1 MFDNAL
7 IDAGASAFT
16 LDPLQTNNLISDS
29 NSLGSSFE
37 HDQFETTLKQY
48 TDAANFSTQAVT
60 LPDLRISQIATPAS
74 AVTGST
80 LNFNYTI
87 KNLGG
92 ATGTSA
98 GSTRFYLSRNNILD
112 STDTLLGT
120 DAVSSLA
127 AGASRVESASVT
139 FNNNLTGG
147 LYYLLAK
154 ADGQNAIAESNESN
168 NVLAK
173 AITLTTTPQPDLMFT
188 NLTTPTVVA
197 AGESYVNFSY
207 TIKNQGTAATDWSSS
222 ETKFYLSTNSTL
234 DSSDIHLATDYL
246 YALDPGASFTESYWF
261 SIDENVA
268 GGTYYFIA
276 KTDSNNTV
284 VETNENNNITSKII
298 TVTKPDL
305 VISNLSAPTSA
316 VGGDYIDISYTLKNQ
331 GNAGV
336 AGYSNYTNFYLST
349 NTTLDSSDL
358 DLGYDYAYS
367 LAAGASQTSTL
378 SYVHLDESLTTGT
391 YYLFAK
397 ADGDNSVLESN
408 ENNNVFYRAINITEA
423 PKADLTITSLVAPQQ
438 VTAGDALSV
447 TFTLKN
453 QGNASTGWYGS
464 DTKFYFSRD
473 TILDAA
479 DTYLDQVSSYSID
492 PNTSVTE
499 TASIPL
505 SSRLAGGTYY
515 LIAQADGNNDIVEKN
530 ENNNIFYRTIQ
541 INPSLDGYSSI
552 NGYGLVNASAA
563 VAKALGQNPFPSVPN
578 LGGNNWG
585 ADLINAPE
593 VWAKGY
599 TGQGIIVAVLDTGV
613 DRNHSDLSS
622 NIWRNTR
629 EINGNGIDDDRNGFV
644 DDYWGWNFDSN
655 NNNTMD
661 GHSHGTHVA
670 GTIAAVKN
678 SFGVTG
684 IAYNAKI
691 MPVKVLSDS
700 GSGSDS
706 GVARGIRYA
715 ADNGAKVINMSLGG
729 SDDDAELKAAVQ
741 YASSKGAIVVMAAG
755 NDGDSTTMGHFP
767 AAYAT
772 QWGLAIGAVDRY
784 NQMADFSNRAG
795 GTRLTYVTAAGVDV
809 YSTVPNNGYDSYSG
823 TSMATPHVAGVVALM
838 LSAKAGLTDAQV
850 RQILSSTAENS
861 PTAPTT
867 NSLPLQAS
875 LASTPDSLTL
885 THTSAPT
892 VAPHDFE
899 SSEPSTTLRK
909 TVHISNQIQY
919 EQASLTS
926 FDYVTGLVF
935 PSYFTDGEAV

>member
-16 LDPLQTNNLISDS
+16 EYPLQTNDLISDS

-37 HDQFETTLKQY
+37 RDRIETTLKQY
-48 TDAANFSTQAVT
+48 TDAANFSIQAVA
-60 LPDLRISQIATPAS
+60 LSDLRITQLATPTS
-74 AVTGST
+74 AVTGNT

-98 GSTRFYLSRNNILD
+98 GSTRFYLSRNNTLD
-112 STDTLLGT
+112 STDPLIGT

-127 AGASRVESASVT
+127 AGASRIESASVT
-139 FNNNLTGG
+139 FSNNLTSG
-147 LYYLLAK
+147 LYYILSK
-154 ADGQNAIAESNESN
+154 ADGLNAIAESNETN

-173 AITLTTTPQPDLMFT
+173 AITLTTTPLPDLLVT
-188 NLTTPTVVA
+188 NLATPTVVA
-197 AGESYVNFSY
+197 AGDSYVSFSY
-207 TIKNQGTAATDWSSS
+207 TIKNQGTVATDSYSN
-222 ETKFYLSTNSTL
+222 ETQFYLTKNATL
-234 DSSDIHLATDYL
+234 DSSDIYLGYDYPYSLA
-246 YALDPGASFTESYWF
+246 PGASATETSWF
-261 SIDENVA
+261 SIDENLA

-276 KTDSNNTV
+276 KADSNNEI
-284 VETNENNNITSKII
+284 VEGNENNNITSKII
-298 TVTKPDL
+298 TIAKPDL
-305 VISNLSAPTSA
+305 LISNLTAPTSA
-316 VGGDYIDISYTLKNQ
+316 VGGDYIDINYTLKNQ

-336 AGYSNYTNFYLST
+336 EGYSNYTKFYLST

-367 LAAGASQTSTL
+367 LAAGASESYAY

-397 ADGDNSVLESN
+397 ADDDNSILESN
-408 ENNNVFYRAINITEA
+408 ENNNLFYRAINITEA
-423 PKADLTITSLVAPQQ
+423 PKPDLTITSLVAPQQ
-438 VTAGDALSV
+438 ITAGDALSV

-464 DTKFYFSRD
+464 DTKFYLSSN
-473 TILDAA
+473 TVLDAS
-479 DTYLDQVSSYSID
+479 DTYLDQVSSYNID
-492 PNTSVTE
+492 PNTSETE
-499 TASIPL
+499 TASIAL
-505 SSRLAGGTYY
+505 SSKLAGGTYY
-515 LIAQADGNNDIVEKN
+515 LIAQADGNNDLVEKN

-541 INPSLDGYSSI
+541 IKPSVDGYSSI

-563 VAKALGQNPFPSVPN
+563 VAKALGQNPFPNVPN
-578 LGGNNWG
+578 LGGNDWG

-622 NIWRNTR
+622 NIWRNSG
-629 EINGNGIDDDRNGFV
+629 EINGNGIDDDHNGFV

-670 GTIAAVKN
+670 GTIAGVKN

-700 GSGSDS
+700 GSGSES

-729 SDDDAELKAAVQ
+729 SDDNAELKAAVQ

-755 NDGDSTTMGHFP
+755 NDGDSTTMGHYP

-784 NQMADFSNRAG
+784 NEMADFSNRAG
-795 GTRLTYVTAAGVDV
+795 GTRLTSVTAAGVDV
-809 YSTVPNNGYDSYSG
+809 YSTVLNNSYDFYSG

-838 LSAKAGLTDAQV
+838 LSAKGNLTDAQV

-861 PTAPTT
+861 PTAPMT
-867 NSLPLQAS
+867 NSLQAS
-875 LASTPDSLTL
+875 LVSSTPNTLTL
-885 THTSAPT
+885 TQTSAPT
-892 VAPHDFE
+892 LAPCDFA
-899 SSEPSTTLRK
+899 SSEPSKTPEK
-909 TVHISNQIQY
+909 TVYISNQIQY

-935 PSYFTDGEAV
+935 PSYLTDGETV